1 MAEVMSMLSDEN
13 SQGELNADEQESL
26 QIGEEME
33 QQQETMLAGKYK
45 NAEELEAAYIELQKK
60 LGAPKESEEVEETT
74 DTQDEEPEKP
84 STDSSLFDR
93 LYEESKGEFSDE
105 TLKEISNAKPEDLA
119 KMYLDYRYNNSTEKQ
134 VLSEQDTSSLKNSVG
149 GEETYSQMIKW
160 AVDNLSE
167 QEISM
172 YDSIMDAGNAAAA
185 YFAMQAL
192 SYRFN
197 DSVGVEG
204 KLLQGKAP
212 SNSSK
217 GFKSQAEVVAAM
229 QDPRYDRDP
238 AYRQEVM
245 SKLESSNVNF

>member
-1 MAEVMSMLSDEN
+1 MAEVMSMLADEN

-60 LGAPKESEEVEETT
+60 LGAPKDSEETEEATESEEESEET
-74 DTQDEEPEKP
+74 
-84 STDSSLFDR
+84 SADSSLFDR
-93 LYEESKGEFSDE
+93 LYEESKGEFSEE
-105 TLKEISNAKPEDLA
+105 TLKQIAEAKPQDLA
-119 KMYLDYRYNNSTEKQ
+119 KMYLDYRYNNTQEKSTI
-134 VLSEQDTSSLKNSVG
+134 SEADAGSLKNSVG
-149 GEETYSQMIKW
+149 GEESYSKMLEW
-160 AVDNLSE
+160 ATDNLSE

-172 YDSIMDAGNAAAA
+172 YDSVMDAGNAGAA

-192 SYRFN
+192 SYRYK

-204 KLLQGKAP
+204 NLLQGKAAA
-212 SNSSK
+212 NNTR
-217 GFKSQAEVVAAM
+217 GFKSQAEVVTAM

-245 SKLESSNVNF
+245 AKLESSNVNF

>member
-1 MAEVMSMLSDEN
+1 MAEVMSMLADEN

-33 QQQETMLAGKYK
+33 QQQESMLAGKYK

-60 LGAPKESEEVEETT
+60 LGAPKDSEETEETTESEEESEET
-74 DTQDEEPEKP
+74 

-93 LYEESKGEFSDE
+93 LYEESKGEFSEE
-105 TLKEISNAKPEDLA
+105 TLKQIAEAKPQDLA
-119 KMYLDYRYNNSTEKQ
+119 KMYLDYRYNNTQEKSTI
-134 VLSEQDTSSLKNSVG
+134 SEADAGSLKNSVG
-149 GEETYSQMIKW
+149 GEESYSKMLEW
-160 AVDNLSE
+160 ATDNLSE

-172 YDSIMDAGNAAAA
+172 YDSVMDAGNAGAA

-192 SYRFN
+192 SYRYK

-204 KLLQGKAP
+204 NLLQGKAAA
-212 SNSSK
+212 NNTR
-217 GFKSQAEVVAAM
+217 GFKSQAEVVTAM

-245 SKLESSNVNF
+245 AKLESSNVNF

>member
-1 MAEVMSMLSDEN
+1 MAEVMSMLADEN

-33 QQQETMLAGKYK
+33 QQQESMLAGKYK

-60 LGAPKESEEVEETT
+60 LGAPKDSEETEETTESEEESEET
-74 DTQDEEPEKP
+74 
-84 STDSSLFDR
+84 SADSSLFDR
-93 LYEESKGEFSDE
+93 LYEESKGEFSEE
-105 TLKEISNAKPEDLA
+105 TLKQIAEAKPQDLA
-119 KMYLDYRYNNSTEKQ
+119 KMYLDYRYNNTQEKSTI
-134 VLSEQDTSSLKNSVG
+134 SEADAGSLKNSVG
-149 GEETYSQMIKW
+149 GEESYSKMLEW
-160 AVDNLSE
+160 ATDNLSE

-172 YDSIMDAGNAAAA
+172 YDSVMDAGNAGAA

-192 SYRFN
+192 SYRYK

-204 KLLQGKAP
+204 NLLQGKAAA
-212 SNSSK
+212 NNTR
-217 GFKSQAEVVAAM
+217 GFKSQAEVVTAM

-245 SKLESSNVNF
+245 AKLESSNVNF

>member
-60 LGAPKESEEVEETT
+60 LGAPKESEETEETT
-74 DTQDEEPEKP
+74 ETEEE
-84 STDSSLFDR
+84 SEETSADSSLFDR
-93 LYEESKGEFSDE
+93 LYEESKGEFSEE
-105 TLKEISNAKPEDLA
+105 TLKAIAEAKPQDLA
-119 KMYLDYRYNNSTEKQ
+119 KMYLDYRYNNSQEKQ
-134 VLSEQDTSSLKNSVG
+134 TISETDANSLKDSVG
-149 GEETYSQMIKW
+149 GEKNYSQMLQW
-160 AVDNLSE
+160 ATDNLSE

-172 YDSIMDAGNAAAA
+172 YDSVMDSGNAGAA

-192 SYRFN
+192 SYRYK

-204 KLLQGKAP
+204 NLLQGKAAA
-212 SNSSK
+212 NSSR
-217 GFKSQAEVVAAM
+217 GFKSQAEVVTAM

-245 SKLESSNVNF
+245 AKLESSNVNF

>member
-1 MAEVMSMLSDEN
+1 MLADEN

-60 LGAPKESEEVEETT
+60 LGAPKDSEETEEATESEEESEET
-74 DTQDEEPEKP
+74 
-84 STDSSLFDR
+84 SADSSLFDR
-93 LYEESKGEFSDE
+93 LYEESKGEFSEE
-105 TLKEISNAKPEDLA
+105 TLKQIAEAKPQDLA
-119 KMYLDYRYNNSTEKQ
+119 KMYLDYRYNNTQEKSTI
-134 VLSEQDTSSLKNSVG
+134 SEADAGSLKNSVG
-149 GEETYSQMIKW
+149 GEESYSKMLEW
-160 AVDNLSE
+160 ATDNLSE

-172 YDSIMDAGNAAAA
+172 YDSVMDAGNAGAA

-192 SYRFN
+192 SYRYK

-204 KLLQGKAP
+204 NLLQGKAAA
-212 SNSSK
+212 NNTR
-217 GFKSQAEVVAAM
+217 GFKSQAEVVTAM

-245 SKLESSNVNF
+245 AKLESSNVNF